1 MSPTPWPTEI
11 RLKKSANALVVTFDD
26 GVACTLAGK
35 LLRENSPSAQT
46 QGHGGAKPDIV
57 IDPAVRVTG
66 VDLIGN
72 YAVRLTF
79 SDGHDSGF
87 YTWDKL
93 RELGAAR

>member
-1 MSPTPWPTEI
+1 MTPWPTEI
-11 RLKKSANALVVTFDD
+11 RLKKSANMLVVSFDD
-26 GVACTLAGK
+26 GTSRSLPGL
-35 LLRENSPSAQT
+35 LLRENSPSAET
-46 QGHGGAKPDIV
+46 QGHGGVKPDTV

-79 SDGHDSGF
+79 SDGHNSGF

-93 RELGAAR
+93 RGLGSQN